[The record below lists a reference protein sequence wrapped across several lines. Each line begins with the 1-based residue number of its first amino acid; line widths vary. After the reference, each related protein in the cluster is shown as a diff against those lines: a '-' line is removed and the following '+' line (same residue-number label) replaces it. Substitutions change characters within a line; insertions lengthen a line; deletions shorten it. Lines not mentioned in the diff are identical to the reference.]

1 MISAVEYLNCK
12 FVQSICN
19 GILVKLILYEVDI
32 ILEILEFWF
41 VTIRFHSYRFRSQP

>member
-19 GILVKLILYEVDI
+19 GILGTLILYGVDV
-32 ILEILEFWF
+32 ILQILEFWF
-41 VTIRFHSYRFRSQP
+41 VTIRFHSYKFRSQP